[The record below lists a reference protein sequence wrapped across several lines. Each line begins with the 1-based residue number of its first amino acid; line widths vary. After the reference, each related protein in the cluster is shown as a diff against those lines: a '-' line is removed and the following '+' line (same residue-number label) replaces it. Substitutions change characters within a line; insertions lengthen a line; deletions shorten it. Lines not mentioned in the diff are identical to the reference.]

1 MSHQRLKK
9 TKISYLL
16 LYQHKNNTGVAAIC
30 GATPV
35 FRRYGPI
42 LLLVQHLGLL
52 LNEGLHQAGI
62 VPRVFEGVVK

>member
-16 LYQHKNNTGVAAIC
+16 LYQHENKTGVAVIC
-30 GATPV
+30 GAAPV

-62 VPRVFEGVVK
+62 VLMAYEGVVE